1 MGFFAGILNF
11 LIFGSLIYSIVL
23 SISEAKKS
31 QSRKQKRPNV
41 PLSKHEEYML
51 GKASVEKKWVSR
63 SEYARNH
70 QNRNRKIETVQ
81 NRPLNYEKNL
91 QQLPP
96 SIASV
101 PSEIKIQEKTLSKTE
116 KKNLS
121 AYSLKRRPKKKL
133 ASTFLNRQTIAQAMV
148 AKEILDKPLSIRNKR
163 Q

>member
-1 MGFFAGILNF
+1 MGLFGAIFNF

-31 QSRKQKRPNV
+31 QFRKQKRLNSPS
-41 PLSKHEEYML
+41 SKREEDML

-81 NRPLNYEKNL
+81 DRPLNYEGNV
-91 QQLPP
+91 QEPP
-96 SIASV
+96 SSIQSV
-101 PSEIKIQEKTLSKTE
+101 PGEMNIQEKILSKTE